1 MNNAEWVRLLKKQR
15 ERKQAQEVVK
25 NENITDGNG
34 TIDGSDKGID
44 AGAITDSDKEY
55 TESGNAG
62 GAEQEEPGNN
72 GQPEQSSSDVE

>member
-34 TIDGSDKGID
+34 TVDGSDKGID
-44 AGAITDSDKEY
+44 AGTITDSNKEH
-55 TESGNAG
+55 TESDNAG
-62 GAEQEEPGNN
+62 GAEPEEPGNN
-72 GQPEQSSSDVE
+72 GQLEQSSSDVE